1 MAKHNFAL
9 IFDMSATTIAA
20 IATPPGQGAIALIR
34 MSGPDAVPIAKKLF
48 HPFPENPRARFQYFG
63 RCLDENQATIDEVLL
78 TWFHAP
84 ASFTGEEVVEI
95 ACHGGSIV
103 TQCLIER
110 IFALGAVPAEPGEF
124 SQRAFLNGKIDLT
137 QAEAIM
143 DLISAQTDLAV
154 KAAGAQLAGQLGK
167 EMELLRQEMIGISAH
182 VEAYID
188 FPDEDI
194 DPASQDLIASRI
206 SGLISRIDQLL
217 ATADRGRILRE
228 GVKTVLCGAPN
239 AGKSSLLNLLVG
251 FDRAIVSSRPGTTRD
266 TIEETISLNGIP
278 LRIIDTA
285 GIRESSDEIEQQGI
299 ERSLAQMSQ
308 AELILL
314 LIDSTAPESDIASI
328 TLPPGPKVVKILNK
342 SDLPP
347 HPDWSQYHD
356 LVAVSCLSGSG
367 MDTLRAAISKVIT
380 GSDGSFEKGDLVAI
394 NSRHQ
399 HYLKSARTNLSDALE
414 RLRANESPEFVSF
427 EIREALDS
435 VGAVVGKT
443 DVEDILGSIF
453 STFCIGK

>member
-1 MAKHNFAL
+1 MANKFAL
-9 IFDMSATTIAA
+9 IFSMSAKTIAA
-20 IATPPGQGAIALIR
+20 IATAPGQGAIALIR
-34 MSGPDAVPIAKKLF
+34 ISGPGALAIARKLF
-48 HPFPENPRARFQYFG
+48 HPFPEVPRPRFQYFG
-63 RCLDENQATIDEVLL
+63 RCLDENRATIDEVLL
-78 TWFHAP
+78 TWFQAP
-84 ASFTGEEVVEI
+84 ASFTGEDVIEI
-95 ACHGGSIV
+95 SCHGGMIV

-110 IFALGAVPAEPGEF
+110 IFTLGAIPAEPGEF

-154 KAAGAQLAGQLGK
+154 KAAGAQLAGQLGR

-194 DPASQDLIASRI
+194 DPASRDHIANRL
-206 SGLISRIDQLL
+206 SGVTFRIDQLL

-228 GVKTVLCGAPN
+228 GIKTVLCGAPN

-266 TIEETISLNGIP
+266 TIEETISLKGIP

-285 GIRESSDEIEQQGI
+285 GIRESGDEIEQQGI
-299 ERSLAQMSQ
+299 ERTRTQMAQ
-308 AELILL
+308 AELVLL
-314 LIDSTAPESDIASI
+314 LIDSTEPESELDSI
-328 TLPPGPKVVKILNK
+328 HLPAGHQVVRILNK
-342 SDLPP
+342 TDLPP
-347 HPDWSQYHD
+347 HSDWSQRHD
-356 LVAVSCLSGSG
+356 LVAVSCLSGNG
-367 MDTLRAAISKVIT
+367 MDTLRTEIVKVIT
-380 GSDGSFEKGDLVAI
+380 GTEGSFETGNLVAI

-399 HYLKSARTNLSDALE
+399 HYLKSARTNLEDALA
-414 RLRANESPEFVSF
+414 RLQAGESPEFVSF